1 MEMNMARHTVSAM
14 LAVAL
19 CVMGGRGTAA
29 AQQPERRP
37 VLAVLDFTNSSL
49 QDHELY
55 HPFSVGIAGML
66 LSELRRNPNIELVER
81 ERLRQVLEEI
91 EFNATDRVDAA
102 TAARAGR
109 ILGAHHM
116 LFGVFV
122 IDRRGNL
129 RLDARAVSVETSR
142 VEHVE
147 TVEDDADNLLRAVR
161 QLGSQLTQS
170 LRLPA
175 PPSDRP
181 SEDVESAQRGQ
192 MLANMKYARAMLEE
206 DRDNVERAVELYCE
220 FLSDSPPGYA
230 LALRGEAEQRVNEL
244 TGTCPTSA
252 SPEQSRQGRIPTQ
265 R

>member
-1 MEMNMARHTVSAM
+1 MARSTLSAM
-14 LAVAL
+14 LVVAL
-19 CVMGGRGTAA
+19 CTLGGRDAVA
-29 AQQPERRP
+29 AQPPDRRP

-55 HPFSVGIAGML
+55 HPFSIGIAGML

-81 ERLRQVLEEI
+81 ERLRQVLDEI

-102 TAARAGR
+102 TAVRAGR

-129 RLDARAVSVETSR
+129 RIDARAVSVETSR

-161 QLGSQLTQS
+161 QLGTRLTQS
-170 LRLPA
+170 LSLPA

-181 SEDVESAQRGQ
+181 SEDFESAQRGQ
-192 MLANMKYARAMLEE
+192 MLANLKYARAMLEE
-206 DRDNVERAVELYCE
+206 DRANVQRAVELYCE
-220 FLSDSPPGYA
+220 FLSDSPSGYA
-230 LALRGEAEQRVNEL
+230 LALRSEAEQRVNAL
-244 TGTCPTSA
+244 TGTCPASA
-252 SPEQSRQGRIPTQ
+252 LPEQVR
-265 R
+265 

>member
-1 MEMNMARHTVSAM
+1 MARYPVWAM
-14 LAVAL
+14 LAAL
-19 CVMGGRGTAA
+19 CLLSVSASAA
-29 AQQPERRP
+29 AQEPVRRP
-37 VLAVLDFTNSSL
+37 VVAVLDFTNSSL
-49 QDHELY
+49 QDHEVY
-55 HPFSVGIAGML
+55 DPFSIGIAGML
-66 LSELRRNPNIELVER
+66 LSELRLNPHIELVER

-161 QLGSQLTQS
+161 QLGTQLTQS

-175 PPSDRP
+175 PARDGP
-181 SEDVESAQRGQ
+181 EDVESARRGQ
-192 MLANMKYARAMLEE
+192 MLANLKYARAMLEE
-206 DRDNVERAVELYCE
+206 DRNNVRRAVELYCE
-220 FLSDSPPGYA
+220 FLSDSPQGYA
-230 LALRGEAEQRVNEL
+230 RALRSEAEQRISAL
-244 TGTCPTSA
+244 TGACATSPNTRA
-252 SPEQSRQGRIPTQ
+252 SPLGLESVLKPRR
-265 R
+265 